1 MMCENML
8 SIKDFYIGNE
18 KSKCQLHVHGY
29 VVMKEQQVFFNKGK
43 LSIMIFNTKCS
54 AISYLKEQCSNIKK
68 ENDDKVR

>member
-8 SIKDFYIGNE
+8 SIKDFTSGTKKVNANYM
-18 KSKCQLHVHGY
+18 Y
-29 VVMKEQQVFFNKGK
+29 MVMKEQQVFFNKGK